1 MEYNTT
7 RDKLLISEYGR
18 NVQKLTNF
26 AMTIEDR
33 EKRTEYAKLII
44 QVMGQM
50 NPSSRDSGD
59 FKHKLWD
66 HLHIISDF
74 NLDVDAPY
82 DAPDKDKIEA
92 RPQRISYKENR
103 IQYRMYGSNITR
115 IIEKAIEYEE
125 GEEKEALIKAIAN
138 HMKKSYLNW
147 NRESVDD
154 DLITYHLSALSE
166 EKLEL
171 AEDVKLNS
179 TGEILARNRKKKPEK
194 PVKNYKQQNRRK
206 GGKRY

>member
-18 NVQKLTNF
+18 NVQKLTKYC
-26 AMTIEDR
+26 MSIEDK
-33 EKRTEYAKLII
+33 EKRTEFAKMII

-50 NPSSRDSGD
+50 NPSSRDAGD

-66 HLHIISDF
+66 HLYIISDF
-74 NLDVDAPY
+74 QLDVDAPY
-82 DAPDKDKIEA
+82 DPPDKNKIEA
-92 RPQRISYKENR
+92 RPERISYKEND
-103 IQYRMYGSNITR
+103 IKYRMYGSNITK
-115 IIEKAIEYEE
+115 IIEKAIAYEE
-125 GEEKEALIKAIAN
+125 GEEKDALIKAIAN

-154 DLITYHLSALSE
+154 DLITYHLSALSKD
-166 EKLEL
+166 KLEL
-171 AEDVKLNS
+171 AEDAKLNS

-194 PVKNYKQQNRRK
+194 PTKNFKQQNRRK